1 MHALWFLMCSH
12 DVLLVIHALVTIPLL
27 VLCFVVKDKKVPVS
41 EDVGAPVEMEED
53 NKKRHLNVVFIG
65 HVGRLICFTILPN

>member
-1 MHALWFLMCSH
+1 
-12 DVLLVIHALVTIPLL
+12 VLVTIPLL
-27 VLCFVVKDKKVPVS
+27 VFCFVVKDKEVPVS

-53 NKKRHLNVVFIG
+53 NKKRHSNVVFIG